1 MIRHVLKN
9 AAGPTLTMLGLI
21 LASLLGGAAVT
32 ETVFSLPGIGKLV
45 VDSIYAR
52 DYPLLQGALLL
63 IAGIYVI
70 VNLIVDLLYAVLDP
84 KVRLQ

>member
-1 MIRHVLKN
+1 
-9 AAGPTLTMLGLI
+9 MLGLI

-52 DYPLLQGALLL
+52 DYPTLQGALLL
-63 IAGIYVI
+63 IAGIYVV
-70 VNLIVDLLYAVLDP
+70 VNLIIDLLYAALDP